1 MGLKGVI
8 DIPDEVIT
16 HIVLTY
22 TCEPGVRKLKEIL
35 FEVVGEINLS
45 VLQKEA
51 DYPLPVAVTIEDIRL
66 RYLKDRHEIRPKEV
80 HTDSQVGLISGLWA
94 NALGQGG
101 VLPIEVSLFP
111 CATMLELKLTGMKEM
126 L

>member
-8 DIPDEVIT
+8 DIPTVIT

-66 RYLKDRHEIRPKEV
+66 RYLKDRHEIRPKEFILTRKSV
-80 HTDSQVGLISGLWA
+80 LLVVY
-94 NALGQGG
+94 GQ
-101 VLPIEVSLFP
+101 
-111 CATMLELKLTGMKEM
+111 MR
-126 L
+126 